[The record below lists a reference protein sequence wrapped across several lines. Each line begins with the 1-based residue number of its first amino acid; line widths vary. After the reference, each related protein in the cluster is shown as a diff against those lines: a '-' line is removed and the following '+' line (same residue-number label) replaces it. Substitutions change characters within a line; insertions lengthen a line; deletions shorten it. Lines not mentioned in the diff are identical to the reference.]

1 MAKHEKNKAGLHKGI
16 SSIFKGV
23 AIPQA
28 DGGQK
33 PSGPPAPERTDYTEP
48 KQPAPETQK
57 PEATKAYQATQT
69 LPKAAPEHTDYTELK
84 QPTPEPQKPDAPKA
98 YQATQTLPKAAPEHT
113 DYTEPKQPT
122 PETQKTQVQKP
133 YQVTPSLPE
142 AAPAEQPKTELT
154 QQPKAKPVHLPEFMK
169 DQQSDVE
176 PAQRPKAEPVQ
187 KPKVV
192 PVRQPK
198 ADIDKKVSKKSPTVK
213 ISSQSFWQ
221 QIRNKM
227 FKPKP
232 GVSTTKQKAMVVMM
246 PLLFIVLIFM
256 LFRGGVFGTSAE
268 HTEASEEDPAPGVGT
283 AGANTKIDWEI
294 PEPYPTKLRDP
305 MRLVPEETA
314 QTEKTEQTET
324 GKTIEIIVKSILYSE
339 DNPSAVI
346 SGRIVH
352 EGEKIRN
359 ASVIKISK
367 DNVEFEMNG
376 KRWTQKVQ

>member
-23 AIPQA
+23 SIPQA
-28 DGGQK
+28 DGGRK

-57 PEATKAYQATQT
+57 PEAPKAYQATQT

-84 QPTPEPQKPDAPKA
+84 QPTPEPQKHEAPKA
-98 YQATQTLPKAAPEHT
+98 YQSTQTLPKAAPEHT

-133 YQVTPSLPE
+133 YQVTPSLPK

-221 QIRNKM
+221 QTRNKL

-268 HTEASEEDPAPGVGT
+268 HTEASAEDPAPGVGT

-352 EGEKIRN
+352 EGDKIRN
-359 ASVIKISK
+359 ASIMKISK